1 VLSTTSSSS
10 PPQIGLGKL
19 NQLITTPIYDGFT
32 TPIYDGFDAGLLF
45 EEFFTA
51 AS

>member
-10 PPQIGLGKL
+10 PPQIGLSKL
-19 NQLITTPIYDGFT
+19 NQLITTPIYDV
-32 TPIYDGFDAGLLF
+32 FDTGLLF
-45 EEFFTA
+45 EEVFTA